1 MDTIVGRVVDGIE
14 ELGLTNETLI
24 LFYSDNGTNK
34 SVTSHLNGKLVKGG
48 KAEPIQSG
56 IRVPLIASWPGQ
68 IQPEVTSQLVEP
80 SDFLPTLAEL
90 AGERV
95 PPNWQ
100 HDGVSFAPAIHKH
113 PGARPR
119 DWAFFWYDPRPGWDK
134 MAFSRA
140 IFALDHK
147 YKLFSDGRLFAIDG
161 VDYKEELLDPA
172 KLSLRSENCQSE
184 ARKSNRQNDAA
195 SLSPKEHKS
204 RSTPS
209 EIPSQKNEIP
219 SLFVCNLPP
228 LGGCG
233 KAEPCS

>member
-1 MDTIVGRVVDGIE
+1 V
-14 ELGLTNETLI
+14 
-24 LFYSDNGTNK
+24 S
-34 SVTSHLNGKLVKGG
+34 
-48 KAEPIQSG
+48 
-56 IRVPLIASWPGQ
+56 
-68 IQPEVTSQLVEP
+68 SQLIDP

-90 AGERV
+90 AGKKV

-113 PGARPR
+113 PGAPPR

-172 KLSLRSENCQSE
+172 KLSPE
-184 ARKSNRQNDAA
+184 AKAAKAKLAKVIVKMMQPPVSKGAQIVVDAYGNPI
-195 SLSPKEHKS
+195 SKK
-204 RSTPS
+204 
-209 EIPSQKNEIP
+209 
-219 SLFVCNLPP
+219 
-228 LGGCG
+228 
-233 KAEPCS
+233 